1 MLNCNPKQHLYL
13 KHELEQIVHDDLN
26 TEKEETHSVIAL
38 LFMPFGL
45 HSAAEAEHLCCSNPR
60 GGETPGAK

>member
-1 MLNCNPKQHLYL
+1 MPNCNHKQHWSDAQTGA
-13 KHELEQIVHDDLN
+13 QIVRDDLN

-45 HSAAEAEHLCCSNPR
+45 HSAAEAEHLRCSNPR
-60 GGETPGAK
+60 